1 MHVLGG
7 DEHWRLHMGTS
18 NKPSP
23 RSAMPKVACL
33 CLGVFLGVVWAMHL
47 DDEQRRRIKKN
58 LFELREMP
66 FRLFI

>member
-1 MHVLGG
+1 
-7 DEHWRLHMGTS
+7 MGTS
-18 NKPSP
+18 GKPPS
-23 RSAMPKVACL
+23 RSILPLVICL
-33 CLGVFLGVVWAMHL
+33 CLGTLLGAVWAMRL

>member
-1 MHVLGG
+1 
-7 DEHWRLHMGTS
+7 MGTS
-18 NKPSP
+18 GKPSFK
-23 RSAMPKVACL
+23 SAATIVVGL
-33 CLGVFLGVVWAMHL
+33 CLGIFLGAAWAMNL

>member
-1 MHVLGG
+1 MRVLGG
-7 DEHWRLHMGTS
+7 NEHWRLLMGTS
-18 NKPSP
+18 NKPP
-23 RSAMPKVACL
+23 FKPALAIACL
-33 CLGVFLGVVWAMHL
+33 CLGAFLGAAWAMSL